1 MEARTYKE
9 LIQVLKYLHE
19 HCLTRGLKLAYM
31 ILEYKDP
38 PDFQREIQAKG
49 IQLQLTPPGMNLHN
63 AAEHAISMSKENFIA
78 G

>member
-1 MEARTYKE
+1 MEARTYRE
-9 LIQVLKYLHE
+9 LIQVLKDLHE
-19 HCLTRGLKLAYM
+19 YCLTRGLKPAYM
-31 ILEYKDP
+31 RLENEAP

-49 IQLQLTPPGMNLHN
+49 IQLQLTPPAMHLHN